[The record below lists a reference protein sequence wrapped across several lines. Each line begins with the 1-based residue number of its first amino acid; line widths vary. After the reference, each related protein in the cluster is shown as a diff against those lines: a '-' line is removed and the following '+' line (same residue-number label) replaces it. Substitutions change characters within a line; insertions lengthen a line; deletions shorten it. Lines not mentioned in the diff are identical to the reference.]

1 MSRPLKRFGQN
12 FLTNTHYQQQIVEAL
27 DIASNDVVI
36 EVGPGHGALSE
47 IILTKKPAK
56 FIAVEIDRNLTRKLE
71 ARYGSRIQLL
81 NKDFLEIDLTE
92 LLAGR
97 RPENKIVGNIPYNIT
112 SPILF
117 KLLDH
122 YTLLCRAVLMVQKE
136 VAKRIA
142 AAPNCKDYGILSVI
156 SQIYAQVDY
165 LFDVGRGNFYPVPKV
180 DSAVIRLNFFEKT
193 EGIDDEAL
201 FRKIV
206 RHTFNYRRKMLR
218 NSLGRILDKTIV
230 YSLESIALEQR
241 PENLSVQQ
249 FKALANEIHSKT
261 KTVL

>member
-12 FLTNTHYQQQIVEAL
+12 FLTNIHYQQQIVEAL

-36 EVGPGHGALSE
+36 EIGPGHGALSE
-47 IILTKKPAK
+47 IILKKNPAK
-56 FIAVEIDRNLTRKLE
+56 FIAVEIDRNLAGKLE
-71 ARYGSRIQLL
+71 AHYGSRIHLL

-92 LLAGR
+92 LLTGR
-97 RPENKIVGNIPYNIT
+97 RLENKIVGNIPYNIT

-122 YTLLCRAVLMVQKE
+122 YTRLSSAVLMVQKE

-142 AAPNCKDYGILSVI
+142 GQPNTKDYGILSVL
-156 SQIYAQVDY
+156 SQTYAQVEY
-165 LFDVGRGNFYPVPKV
+165 LFDVGRGNFYPAPKS
-180 DSAVIRLNFFEKT
+180 DSAVIRLTFYERA
-193 EGIDDEAL
+193 EGINDEAL
-201 FRKIV
+201 FRRIV

-218 NSLGRILDKTIV
+218 NSLGRILDKTVV
-230 YSLESIALEQR
+230 YSLESVALDQR

-249 FKALANEIHSKT
+249 FKALANEIHSKI
-261 KTVL
+261 

>member
-1 MSRPLKRFGQN
+1 MSRPLKRFSQN

-27 DIASNDVVI
+27 DISPNDVVI
-36 EVGPGHGALSE
+36 EIGPGHGALSE
-47 IILTKKPAK
+47 IILKKNPAK
-56 FIAVEIDRNLTRKLE
+56 FIAVEIDRSLAGELKT
-71 ARYGSRIQLL
+71 RYGSNIELL
-81 NKDFLEIDLTE
+81 NKDFLETE
-92 LLAGR
+92 LDKWLSANR
-97 RPENKIVGNIPYNIT
+97 LENKIIGNIPYNIT

-117 KLLDH
+117 KLLDQ
-122 YTLLCRAVLMVQKE
+122 YNLLRRAVLMVQKE

-142 AAPNCKDYGILSVI
+142 AAPNCKDYGILSVL
-156 SQIYAQVDY
+156 SQTYAQVDY
-165 LFDVGRGNFYPVPKV
+165 LFDVGRGNFYPAPNV
-180 DSAVIRLNFFEKT
+180 DSAVIRLNFYERA

-201 FRKIV
+201 FRRIV

-230 YSLESIALEQR
+230 YSLESITLDRR